1 MEEKNF
7 MSWYRP
13 DGVAIDFAV
22 YEKKPGYSNSV
33 PLHCH
38 DYFEIEFVISGVM
51 KNTVNGSKQRMERG
65 DLFMLSV
72 ADSHRIDIESGNC
85 LIYKLNFRPDAFPP
99 DMRGL
104 LASTPLPLVQH
115 YDGAGFDA
123 MLSDFKRLSRADADS
138 DGRPLSAIALRVAA
152 EAILCRALSRV
163 PASETLPRLPEAVRE
178 GIRYI
183 RENLSEPFR
192 LSDLAAKVCLSPD
205 HFSHLFRKY
214 TSISPRAFL
223 RECRMQSAHELLT
236 STELPVAE
244 IAARVGYT
252 SPSLFYR
259 HISETYAK
267 KPLDIRRAR
276 N

>member
-22 YEKKPGYSNSV
+22 YEKKPGYSSSV

-65 DLFMLSV
+65 DLFILSV
-72 ADSHRIDIESGNC
+72 ADSHKIDIESGNC

-115 YDGAGFDA
+115 YNGSEFDA
-123 MLSDFKRLSRADADS
+123 MLSDFERFSRADADS
-138 DGRPLSAIALRVAA
+138 DNGTLSNVALRVAA
-152 EAILCRALSRV
+152 ERSAGFRRPRPSRV
-163 PASETLPRLPEAVRE
+163 FPRRCARESDTSARISPSRSASLTSPRRSVSRPIISAIFSGSTRRSRREPSFASAGCSRRMSCSQAPSSRSPRLPRGSA
-178 GIRYI
+178 
-183 RENLSEPFR
+183 
-192 LSDLAAKVCLSPD
+192 
-205 HFSHLFRKY
+205 
-214 TSISPRAFL
+214 TSRRRS
-223 RECRMQSAHELLT
+223 
-236 STELPVAE
+236 ST
-244 IAARVGYT
+244 GT
-252 SPSLFYR
+252 
-259 HISETYAK
+259 
-267 KPLDIRRAR
+267 
-276 N
+276 